1 VDLRVEVSVQ
11 VVVGSVLGVVVAGQV
26 VAQAVQMDFTLS
38 SSGMVAVSFSKL
50 CIYNFY
56 MNIRCVIITHSFAD

>member
-11 VVVGSVLGVVVAGQV
+11 VVVGSVLGVVAAGQV

-38 SSGMVAVSFSKL
+38 SSGMVAMFR
-50 CIYNFY
+50 N
-56 MNIRCVIITHSFAD
+56 NILLS